1 MKVAIAT
8 DDYKNVTGHVGRCEG
23 FLVVTVENGE
33 VKETEQRENSFT
45 NHGRGGHGNGHGHG
59 HHHHGEEH
67 KTGHE
72 RLAEGIKDCS
82 HLICHGVGWRLVED
96 LTNAGIKPIITS
108 ELDAIEAAKKMENGT
123 LEILDDAECRA
134 H

>member
-33 VKETEQRENSFT
+33 VKETEQRENNFT
-45 NHGRGGHGNGHGHG
+45 NHGRGGHHGHG
-59 HHHHGEEH
+59 DGYHHGEEH
-67 KTGHE
+67 KNGHA
-72 RLAEGIKDCS
+72 RLAEGLNDCS

-96 LTNAGIKPIITS
+96 LTSVGIKPIITS
-108 ELDAIEAAKKMENGT
+108 EIDGIEAAKKLENGS